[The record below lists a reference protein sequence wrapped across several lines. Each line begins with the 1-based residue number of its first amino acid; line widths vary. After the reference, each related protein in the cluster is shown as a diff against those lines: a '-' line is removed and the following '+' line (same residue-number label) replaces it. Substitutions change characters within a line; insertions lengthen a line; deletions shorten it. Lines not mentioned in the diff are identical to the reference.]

1 MKVARARTL
10 EEYLEELEGKK
21 SDKPEQVQ
29 EGMKIYVE
37 LWRKAVERGVVALSD
52 DLGVALEEVEA
63 LGGLYKAAG
72 E

>member
-1 MKVARARTL
+1 VKVARARTL